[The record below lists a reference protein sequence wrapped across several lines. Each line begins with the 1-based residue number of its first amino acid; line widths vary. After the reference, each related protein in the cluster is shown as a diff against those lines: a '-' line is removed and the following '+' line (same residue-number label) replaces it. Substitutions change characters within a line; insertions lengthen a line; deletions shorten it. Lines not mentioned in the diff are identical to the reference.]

1 MERNSKRIVLNKLSL
16 KFQIPLWILLGFVLL
31 LVIISFEFARINR
44 NSADEFTKEFNGR
57 YAIYAL
63 QLPEKL
69 SFAGEPV
76 PLIDRDIVERF
87 DRELLINTYWQSQT
101 LVFIKKA
108 NRFFP
113 LIDPILAKYKVP
125 PNFRYLPLAES
136 GLLNTVSP
144 KNAVG
149 IWQFTAETAK
159 QYGLEVNKDV
169 DERYNLEKSTDAAC
183 RYLLESYHLYRSWT
197 LAAASY
203 NMGRSSLNKQ
213 LKRQK
218 ANNYYDLILN
228 EETARYLLRIIAI
241 KTILEDPGKYGFHY
255 RPEDLYPSVGIKE
268 IEVDSTISDLADFAF
283 NQGIN
288 YKILKIFNPWLRD
301 ISLPD
306 ASHKIYTIKIPL
318 EGYHDYRRALE
329 LPADSLTEDKTNDI
343 QP

>member
-1 MERNSKRIVLNKLSL
+1 MKTKGNRILPSHLNL
-16 KFQIPLWILLGFVLL
+16 KFQIPIWILLSVTLVF
-31 LVIISFEFARINR
+31 VIISFECARVYK
-44 NSADEFTKEFNGR
+44 NSSDEFRKEFNER
-57 YAIYAL
+57 YAVFAL

-69 SFAGEPV
+69 SLAGESV
-76 PLIDRDIVERF
+76 PLNDRDIVERF

-101 LVFIKKA
+101 LVFIKKS
-108 NRFFP
+108 NRFFSV
-113 LIDPILAKYKVP
+113 IDPILAKYNIP
-125 PNFRYLPLAES
+125 SDFRYLPLAES
-136 GLLNTVSP
+136 GLINVVSP

-213 LKRQK
+213 IKRQK

-241 KTILEDPGKYGFHY
+241 KTILEDPQKYGFHY
-255 RPEDLYPSVGIKE
+255 RPEDIYPLTKTKE
-268 IEVDSTISDLADFAF
+268 LQIDSTIPNLADFA
-283 NQGIN
+283 NLQGIN

-306 ASHKIYTIKIPL
+306 ASHKVYTIKIPL
-318 EGYHDYRRALE
+318 EGYYDYHRALE
-329 LPADSLTEDKTNDI
+329 LPVDSLTEDKSNEI

>member
-1 MERNSKRIVLNKLSL
+1 METKGKRLSGRKINFSFSL
-16 KFQIPLWILLGFVLL
+16 PLWLIVGFTLL
-31 LVIISFEFARINR
+31 IISISFEFGR
-44 NSADEFTKEFNGR
+44 NLKDSTDEFRKEFNGR
-57 YAIYAL
+57 YAVFAL

-69 SFAGEPV
+69 SFANEAV
-76 PLIDRDIVERF
+76 PLNDRDVIERF

-108 NRFFP
+108 NRFFSV
-113 LIDPILAKYKVP
+113 IDPILAKYNIP
-125 PNFRYLPLAES
+125 ADFRYLPLAES
-136 GLLNTVSP
+136 GLTNVVSP

-159 QYGLEVNKDV
+159 QYGLEVNKEI
-169 DERYNLEKSTDAAC
+169 DERYNLEKATDAAC

-213 LKRQK
+213 LKRQR

-228 EETARYLLRIIAI
+228 DETARYLLRIIAI
-241 KTILEDPGKYGFHY
+241 RTVMEDPGKYGFHY
-255 RPEDLYPSVGIKE
+255 RPEDLYPIIKTRE
-268 IEVDSTISDLADFAF
+268 LTVDSTIPNLAEFASKE
-283 NQGIN
+283 GIN

-301 ISLPD
+301 INLPD
-306 ASHKIYTIKIPL
+306 ASHKKYTLKIPM
-318 EGYHDYRRALE
+318 EGYYDFHRSFE
-329 LPADSLTEDKTNDI
+329 LPVDSLTEDKTNEI

>member
-1 MERNSKRIVLNKLSL
+1 MERKGKRRFFYKLDLNLQL
-16 KFQIPLWILLGFVLL
+16 PVWILLGFILVL
-31 LVIISFEFARINR
+31 IMITFEFARTYHD
-44 NSADEFTKEFNGR
+44 AQDEFWKEFNAR

-63 QLPEKL
+63 KLPEKL

-76 PLIDRDIVERF
+76 PLNDRDIIERF

-108 NRFFP
+108 KRYFP
-113 LIDPILAKYKVP
+113 LIDPILARYNIP
-125 PNFRYLPLAES
+125 EDFRYLPLAES

-144 KNAVG
+144 RNAVG
-149 IWQFTAETAK
+149 FWQFTAETAK

-169 DERYNLEKSTDAAC
+169 DERYNLEKATDAAC
-183 RYLLESYHLYRSWT
+183 RYILESYHLYRSWT

-218 ANNYYDLILN
+218 ANNYYDIILN

-241 KTILEDPGKYGFHY
+241 KSILEDPGKYGFHY
-255 RPEDLYPSVGIKE
+255 RPEDLYPVIKIKE
-268 IEVDSTISDLADFAF
+268 IQVDSTIPDLADFAIR
-283 NQGIN
+283 QGIN

-306 ASHKIYTIKIPL
+306 ASHRSYIIKIPM
-318 EGYHDYRRALE
+318 EGYFDFHRPLE
-329 LPADSLTEDKTNDI
+329 LPADSLIEDKSNDV

>member
-1 MERNSKRIVLNKLSL
+1 METKGKRIALKNLNL
-16 KFQIPLWILLGFVLL
+16 KFQIPVWLLLGFVLI
-31 LVIISFEFARINR
+31 LVMVSFEFARLYKD
-44 NSADEFTKEFNGR
+44 SADEFTKEFNGR
-57 YAIYAL
+57 YAVFAL

-69 SFAGEPV
+69 SLAGEQV
-76 PLIDRDIVERF
+76 PLNDRDIIERF

-101 LVFIKKA
+101 LVFIKKS
-108 NRFFP
+108 NRFFSV
-113 LIDPILAKYKVP
+113 IDPILAKYKIP
-125 PNFRYLPLAES
+125 ADFRYLPLAES
-136 GLLNTVSP
+136 GLFNVVSP

-149 IWQFTAETAK
+149 IWQFTTETAK

-169 DERYNLEKSTDAAC
+169 DERYNLEKATDAAC

-228 EETARYLLRIIAI
+228 DETARYLLRIIAI
-241 KTILEDPGKYGFHY
+241 KTILEDPARYGFHY
-255 RPEDLYPSVGIKE
+255 RPEDLYPLIRTKDLA
-268 IEVDSTISDLADFAF
+268 VDSTIRDLADFAVS
-283 NQGIN
+283 QGIN

-306 ASHKIYTIKIPL
+306 ASHKRYTIKIPL
-318 EGYHDYRRALE
+318 EGYHDFHRALE
-329 LPADSLTEDKTNDI
+329 LPVDSLTEDKSNEI

>member
-1 MERNSKRIVLNKLSL
+1 MERKGKRRFFYKLNLNL
-16 KFQIPLWILLGFVLL
+16 QLPVWILLGFILVL
-31 LVIISFEFARINR
+31 IMITFEFARTYHD
-44 NSADEFTKEFNGR
+44 AQDEFWKEFNAR

-63 QLPEKL
+63 KLPEKL

-76 PLIDRDIVERF
+76 PLNDRDIIERF

-108 NRFFP
+108 KRYFP
-113 LIDPILAKYKVP
+113 LIDPILARYNIP
-125 PNFRYLPLAES
+125 EDFRYLPLAES

-144 KNAVG
+144 RNAVG
-149 IWQFTAETAK
+149 FWQFTAETAK

-169 DERYNLEKSTDAAC
+169 DERYNLEKATDAAC
-183 RYLLESYHLYRSWT
+183 RYILESYHLYRSWT

-218 ANNYYDLILN
+218 ANNYYDIILN

-241 KTILEDPGKYGFHY
+241 KSILEDPGKYGFHY
-255 RPEDLYPSVGIKE
+255 RPEDLYPVIKIKE
-268 IEVDSTISDLADFAF
+268 IQVDSTIPDLADFAIR
-283 NQGIN
+283 QGIN

-306 ASHKIYTIKIPL
+306 ASHRSYIIKIPM
-318 EGYHDYRRALE
+318 EGYFDFHRPLE
-329 LPADSLTEDKTNDI
+329 LPADSLIEDKSNDV

>member
-1 MERNSKRIVLNKLSL
+1 MESRGKRQLLHRLSL
-16 KFQIPLWILLGFVLL
+16 KLTVPVWMLLGFILVM
-31 LVIISFEFARINR
+31 VIITFEYARIYR
-44 NSADEFTKEFNGR
+44 SASDEFRKEFNGR
-57 YAIYAL
+57 YAVYAL
-63 QLPEKL
+63 QLPDNL

-76 PLIDRDIVERF
+76 PLNDRDIRERF

-108 NRFFP
+108 TRYFP
-113 LIDPILAKYKVP
+113 LIDTIIARYNIPED
-125 PNFRYLPLAES
+125 FRYLPLAES

-149 IWQFTAETAK
+149 FWQFTTETAR

-169 DERYNLEKSTDAAC
+169 DERYNLDKATNAAC
-183 RYLLESYHLYRSWT
+183 RYLLDSYHLYRSWT

-203 NMGRSSLNKQ
+203 NMGRSSINRQ

-255 RPEDLYPSVGIKE
+255 RPEDLYPVIKIKE
-268 IEVDSTISDLADFAF
+268 INVDSTIPDLADFAF
-283 NQGIN
+283 QQGIN

-306 ASHKIYTIKIPL
+306 ASHRAYSIKIPV
-318 EGYHDYRRALE
+318 EGYFDFHRALE
-329 LPADSLTEDKTNDI
+329 LPVDSLTEDKSNDV